1 MPADP
6 RSELT
11 VTQNFLRS
19 AKLVNHLLQRASIGQ
34 DDLVVE
40 IGPGTG
46 IITERLAA
54 SCRQVLAVE
63 KDPVL
68 ARGLRQRLAGYE
80 NVALFETDIL
90 AFPLPISPYKVFA
103 SIPFNVTAAIVDQ
116 ITKEAAAPDD
126 AFLVM
131 QAAAANRFLGQPRET
146 LAALLLKPWFEPT
159 ILHRFRRHD
168 FMPAPRVD
176 VVMLRLKKRG
186 PPLVANDQAQWY
198 RDVVTAISTS
208 WQPTIQAAL
217 TKLWGRSR
225 ADALSRELGLNL
237 DRPPMRLPF
246 PDWLALFNALAAGTP
261 PPRHVNRIRG
271 AEQRLRNQQQRL
283 QKVHRTRIAKGTG

>member
-6 RSELT
+6 RAELT

-19 AKLVNHLLQRASIGQ
+19 AKLVNHLLQRSSIGQ

-68 ARGLRQRLAGYE
+68 ARGLRRRLAGYE
-80 NVALFETDIL
+80 NVALFEADIL
-90 AFPLPISPYKVFA
+90 AFPMPISPYKVFA
-103 SIPFNVTAAIVDQ
+103 SIPFNVTAAIVAQ
-116 ITKEAAAPDD
+116 ITNDEAAPDD

-146 LAALLLKPWFEPT
+146 LAALRLKPWFEPT

-168 FMPAPRVD
+168 FLPAPRVD

-186 PPLVANDQAQWY
+186 PPLVTDDQAQWY

-208 WQPTIQAAL
+208 WQPTIEAAL
-217 TKLWGRSR
+217 TKLVGRSR
-225 ADALSRELGLNL
+225 AEALAQQTSLDL
-237 DRPPMRLPF
+237 DRSPMLLPF
-246 PDWLALFNALAAGTP
+246 PDWLALFNALVAGAP
-261 PPRHVNRIRG
+261 PPRQFDRIRG
-271 AEQRLRNQQQRL
+271 AERRLRNQQQRL
-283 QKVHRTRIAKGTG
+283 QKDHRTRIAKGTD

>member
-1 MPADP
+1 MPATHH
-6 RSELT
+6 SELT

-19 AKLVNHLLQRASIGQ
+19 AKLVNLLLQRSSIGL

-68 ARGLRQRLAGYE
+68 ARGLRRRLAGYE
-80 NVALFETDIL
+80 NVALFESDIL
-90 AFPLPISPYKVFA
+90 AFPMPISPYKVFA
-103 SIPFNVTAAIVDQ
+103 SIPFNVTAAIVEQ
-116 ITKEAAAPDD
+116 ITNEATAPDD
-126 AFLVM
+126 AFLVV

-159 ILHRFRRHD
+159 IFHRFRRHD
-168 FMPAPRVD
+168 FLPAPRVD

-208 WQPTIQAAL
+208 WQPTIAVAL
-217 TKLWGRSR
+217 TKLIGRSP
-225 ADALSRELGLNL
+225 ADALARQTGLDL
-237 DRPPMRLPF
+237 DRPPMLLPF
-246 PDWLALFNALAAGTP
+246 PNWLALFNALAAV
-261 PPRHVNRIRG
+261 PRLRRVSHIHG
-271 AEQRLRNQQQRL
+271 AEQRLREQQQRL
-283 QKVHRTRIAKGTG
+283 QKVHRTRIASRTG